1 MKSDDVDPI
10 IESALKEDMP
20 GGDLTSESII
30 PVDSESQAVFLAKE
44 EGILAGI
51 EIACRVF
58 EKIDPNIRC
67 ARQVEDGS
75 RIHPGDRL
83 AELAGNSV
91 ALLKGERTALNFLQ
105 RLSGIATLTGK
116 YVKAVEGYSAKILDT
131 RKTTP
136 LLRRLEKYAVKMGG
150 GTNHRFCLSDMVMIK
165 DNHLRIAGSVGEAIE
180 KAREKVN
187 PGIRIEV
194 ETTTL
199 EMVQEAVRS
208 GADMIMLD
216 NMSLAEMKE
225 AVAWVSRRV
234 PLEASGNVRLS
245 RVKEIAATGVD
256 FISVGGLTHSYE
268 SLDISL
274 EFL

>member
-10 IESALKEDMP
+10 IESALEEDMP

-30 PVDSESQAVFLAKE
+30 PADSESQAVFLAKE

-67 ARQVEDGS
+67 ARRVEDGS

-116 YVKAVEGYSAKILDT
+116 YVKAVEGYKAKILDT

-165 DNHLRIAGSVGEAIE
+165 DNHLQIAGSVGAAIE
-180 KAREKVN
+180 RARENVN

-199 EMVQEAVRS
+199 AMVREAVRS

-225 AVAWVSRRV
+225 AVAWVNRRV

>member
-216 NMSLAEMKE
+216 NMSSAEMRE
-225 AVAWVSRRV
+225 AVAWVNGRV